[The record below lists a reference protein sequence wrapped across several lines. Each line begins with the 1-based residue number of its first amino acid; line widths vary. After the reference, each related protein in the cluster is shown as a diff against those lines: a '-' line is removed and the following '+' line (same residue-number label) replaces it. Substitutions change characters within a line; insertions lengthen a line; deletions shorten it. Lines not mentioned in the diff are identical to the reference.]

1 MGKQDIQSSL
11 RKSESPYRLSVFLK
25 RFKKLNFQEKE
36 RRSTMAIIWLLLFA
50 ITTAVQTTVA
60 TKASEREDINID
72 FSEITNAIT
81 AIANATE
88 RNAKKIEKSIGTIE
102 RNAKKIE
109 KLIGASRVCQT
120 GTVSCEKCGGS
131 DPAVG
136 RTENTVEKAVSFY
149 PHFAGTPTVTMATSK
164 LFVYQENAAGDS
176 WGFDNRV
183 ESLSASGFTAV
194 LVQDD
199 VAISEQK
206 ANWIACGRVYV

>member
-1 MGKQDIQSSL
+1 MG
-11 RKSESPYRLSVFLK
+11 ESPYRLSVFLK

-88 RNAKKIEKSIGTIE
+88 RNAKKT
-102 RNAKKIE
+102 E

-120 GTVSCEKCGGS
+120 GTVSCKKCGGS

>member
-1 MGKQDIQSSL
+1 
-11 RKSESPYRLSVFLK
+11 
-25 RFKKLNFQEKE
+25 
-36 RRSTMAIIWLLLFA
+36 MAIIWLLLFA

-60 TKASEREDINID
+60 TKASELEDINID

-88 RNAKKIEKSIGTIE
+88 RNAKKIEESIGTIE

-120 GTVSCEKCGGS
+120 GTVSCKKCGGS

-149 PHFAGTPTVTMATSK
+149 PHFAGIPRVTMATSK
-164 LFVYQENAAGDS
+164 LWLNQGNEGGDS

-183 ESLSASGFTAV
+183 ERVYSTGFT
-194 LVQDD
+194 
-199 VAISEQK
+199 
-206 ANWIACGRVYV
+206 

>member
-1 MGKQDIQSSL
+1 
-11 RKSESPYRLSVFLK
+11 
-25 RFKKLNFQEKE
+25 
-36 RRSTMAIIWLLLFA
+36 MAIIWLLLFA

-88 RNAKKIEKSIGTIE
+88 RNAKKIEK
-102 RNAKKIE
+102 
-109 KLIGASRVCQT
+109 LIGASMMCQT
-120 GTVSCEKCGGS
+120 GTVSCKKCGGS